1 MVTFRLRSIFT
12 VFTLLLIGCA
22 YNHEV
27 VPRDRNLLCN
37 RSLQIN
43 GLTEYFCGSIHNN
56 LVSPITSSPDDSLKI
71 IRDQNF
77 PFTLRA
83 SEHFQAFSIS
93 FRAEKKDSLTYENEL
108 EFFNNLNQ
116 LMRPDSKH
124 LLNISVNGGFS
135 IELWDKDGTY
145 YSTEFGPQSEEGMIL
160 IREITSHLFGPIT
173 GQIISYMTLTFTS
186 THPIILWNSS
196 RTKSFSVDIFSNDMD
211 VSFY

>member
-1 MVTFRLRSIFT
+1 
-12 VFTLLLIGCA
+12 
-22 YNHEV
+22 
-27 VPRDRNLLCN
+27 
-37 RSLQIN
+37 
-43 GLTEYFCGSIHNN
+43 
-56 LVSPITSSPDDSLKI
+56 
-71 IRDQNF
+71 
-77 PFTLRA
+77 
-83 SEHFQAFSIS
+83 
-93 FRAEKKDSLTYENEL
+93 
-108 EFFNNLNQ
+108 
-116 LMRPDSKH
+116 MRPDSKH